1 MFWLWSDYWR
11 ESCCNEGWVLWRI
24 EEYWSVFLDALRDDV
39 WKASLC
45 AALWC
50 SSRHSYSGIT
60 ICVCEERKILWAGM
74 HSPSSLASFFSWMPV
89 WCQLMQPCVC
99 RYFWEVLQDECPYI
113 VWLACGFGRRLTDRI
128 LKALSVLNGM
138 SAFRPGGLA
147 LSMWKI
153 YQW

>member
-1 MFWLWSDYWR
+1 MRKYYSIRVQHSDVALATR
-11 ESCCNEGWVLWRI
+11 LPELPFLFVRNEKYYELECILQVYLP
-24 EEYWSVFLDALRDDV
+24 
-39 WKASLC
+39 ASFHEC
-45 AALWC
+45 QFGAN
-50 SSRHSYSGIT
+50 SYSHVFVDIFENF
-60 ICVCEERKILWAGM
+60 C
-74 HSPSSLASFFSWMPV
+74 
-89 WCQLMQPCVC
+89 
-99 RYFWEVLQDECPYI
+99 DECPYI